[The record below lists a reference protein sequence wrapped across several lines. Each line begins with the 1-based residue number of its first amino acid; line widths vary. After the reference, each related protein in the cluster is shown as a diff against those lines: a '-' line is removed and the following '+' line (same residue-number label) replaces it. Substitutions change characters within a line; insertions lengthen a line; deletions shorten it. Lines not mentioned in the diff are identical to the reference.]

1 MPQAERRGRRK
12 KGVGGDPG
20 ESRLGDSDGKQQIV
34 RWFGP
39 WLMLARRGAR
49 WQAGGR
55 ISSPG
60 VGRIRLEES
69 RRIGSRLGFAF
80 VIQVVIRVEERVES
94 WISIL
99 FWFGRAYRSVVA
111 ALKLYCLDCFAEMDS
126 DSDSDSE
133 ARALPFADAFEA
145 DTSTYPY
152 GTLSGMAS
160 HVTTQDGTT
169 RAAIQLAALS
179 TRDCFIDLGCGV
191 GRVTN
196 LVARIVGCAVVGID
210 CCEAEVLQA

>member
-1 MPQAERRGRRK
+1 M
-12 KGVGGDPG
+12 
-20 ESRLGDSDGKQQIV
+20 
-34 RWFGP
+34 
-39 WLMLARRGAR
+39 
-49 WQAGGR
+49 
-55 ISSPG
+55 
-60 VGRIRLEES
+60 
-69 RRIGSRLGFAF
+69 
-80 VIQVVIRVEERVES
+80 
-94 WISIL
+94 
-99 FWFGRAYRSVVA
+99 
-111 ALKLYCLDCFAEMDS
+111 DCFAEMDS

-196 LVARIVGCAVVGID
+196 LVARTVGCAVVGID
-210 CCEAEVLQA
+210 CCEAEVLQARAAATELPEGSGTAKYVTCDIMEMPAVMESQGFAPDRLCIYMHLIPKQVARQELREMLEPWVLRGARVITSVYHPPYWEPAECDETYNLNLYTSIYKGM

>member
-1 MPQAERRGRRK
+1 M
-12 KGVGGDPG
+12 
-20 ESRLGDSDGKQQIV
+20 
-34 RWFGP
+34 
-39 WLMLARRGAR
+39 
-49 WQAGGR
+49 
-55 ISSPG
+55 
-60 VGRIRLEES
+60 
-69 RRIGSRLGFAF
+69 
-80 VIQVVIRVEERVES
+80 
-94 WISIL
+94 
-99 FWFGRAYRSVVA
+99 
-111 ALKLYCLDCFAEMDS
+111 DCFAEMDS

-196 LVARIVGCAVVGID
+196 LVARTVGCAVVGID
-210 CCEAEVLQA
+210 CCEAEVLQARAAATELPEGSGTAMYVTCDIMEMPAVRNTPKPARWGNEER